1 MINSGISVFPRTS
14 EHKMIG
20 RVISQWIS
28 EFFTNLDWVITQMDM
43 TQWGIVSVIF
53 VVIGFLALRTK
64 L

>member
-1 MINSGISVFPRTS
+1 
-14 EHKMIG
+14 MIG